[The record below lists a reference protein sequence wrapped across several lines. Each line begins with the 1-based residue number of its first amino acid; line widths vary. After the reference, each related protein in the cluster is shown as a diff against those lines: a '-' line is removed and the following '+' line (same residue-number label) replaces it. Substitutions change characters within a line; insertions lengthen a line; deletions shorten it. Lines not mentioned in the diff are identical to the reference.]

1 MIIHSI
7 LRIKGGARERRRKIR
22 QLILSCRILSGADFA
37 PTPWCRWPD
46 SNRHALRHLIL
57 SYLLHTEHRRTQPPV
72 EVVAG
77 HLKALQ
83 ILLFLKLVC
92 RKAPF
97 RLPFSLFS
105 IWTEFL
111 DFGGTSE
118 GCYPQTEHNSTRSR
132 FINHKYIIAY
142 FSAIDNILSEKEVSL

>member
-1 MIIHSI
+1 MRAQRSGSQ
-7 LRIKGGARERRRKIR
+7 LKRKKKPASCSFRREAKTERCW
-22 QLILSCRILSGADFA
+22 LLLM
-37 PTPWCRWPD
+37 PWCRWPD

-83 ILLFLKLVC
+83 ILLFLKLIC

>member
-1 MIIHSI
+1 MRAQRSGSQ
-7 LRIKGGARERRRKIR
+7 LKRKKKPEAWSFRRGAKTERCW
-22 QLILSCRILSGADFA
+22 LLLM
-37 PTPWCRWPD
+37 PWWPD